1 MMINIIEFIECLLNL
16 FLYFINVF
24 ELIKEFIYWVF
35 GGIDILKEWIDFDV
49 FFVKV
54 KVIVLCFFEKDW

>member
-16 FLYFINVF
+16 FLYFINIF

-35 GGIDILKEWIDFDV
+35 GVIDILKEWIDFDV

>member
-16 FLYFINVF
+16 FLYFINIF

>member
-1 MMINIIEFIECLLNL
+1 MMINIIECIECLLNL
-16 FLYFINVF
+16 FLYFINIF

-35 GGIDILKEWIDFDV
+35 GVIYILNEWVDFDV

>member
-16 FLYFINVF
+16 FLYFINIF

-35 GGIDILKEWIDFDV
+35 GVIDILNEWVDFDV